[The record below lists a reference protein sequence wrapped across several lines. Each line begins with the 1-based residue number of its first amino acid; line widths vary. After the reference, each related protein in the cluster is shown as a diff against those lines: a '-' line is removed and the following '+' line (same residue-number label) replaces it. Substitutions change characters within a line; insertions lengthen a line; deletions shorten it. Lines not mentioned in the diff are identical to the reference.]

1 MAQSDVSPQ
10 TACPYSGYYN
20 HSGAYLCGT
29 THFSLLWIDTGLHEE
44 VVIGSNF
51 LPYHDYGPGWKYMGG
66 EADHTVA
73 PSRLGLFLFHLD
85 TIGVIGTDALRWCS
99 TGNGHGGWTAW
110 RHC

>member
-20 HSGAYLCGT
+20 HPGAYLCGT

-51 LPYHDYGPGWKYMGG
+51 LLYHDYGPGWKYMGG